1 MPRTARLIHPK
12 VFIREALRRLKL
24 SSVSKRYQVV
34 FLLLVAVS
42 SVTQA
47 AVLEE
52 VIVSGTVDPRV
63 SELVTG
69 QATRS
74 ITRQEQISLALS
86 PADLMVAIPGVAA
99 SGQGGLFQSYSL
111 RGFGRSRIRTEVSGV
126 PIITDRRAGNS
137 LSFLPPAF
145 IDTIRADMGPASS
158 LYGSGAMGGVMSV
171 SLETPAR
178 TSLEVSRSSM
188 GDASSAV
195 VKAPISETRSVMAA
209 FRKGRLGQSSSAIPL
224 NTKFEQSSLY
234 LREQRAVGGA
244 FVSGEFLASR
254 GNNIGKSNTYFPDE
268 RVSGYPE
275 DRHELINLRIGLPS
289 RTLLQGYL
297 HRQAWISST
306 ERLEEREN
314 TTHYESLTYGG
325 LWSAIR
331 TSDARDDR
339 FGVEHTG
346 RRGVNIAQT
355 ETAIGATPFSSD
367 LVSNGAEHVT
377 GLFAERT
384 WHFENV
390 TPQVGIRADSAR
402 ATNSGS
408 TRSHKDLNIQARVN
422 WRLSQDWTLDWEVGT
437 AYRLPTLSELYFSGK
452 TPRGEVRGNPSL
464 APEKTVGLQTTLLGE
479 GRTTTFEVTAF
490 LNRVEDYIERFE
502 ISDELRSYRNIGSGE
517 LWGLDGQLIWR
528 HRAFTQRLSW
538 QWQRGTSASGATL
551 ADLPPPSLRYNG
563 IWASS
568 RYSLG
573 LDVRYQASQDTV
585 GPGERPLDSALI
597 VSASALWKF
606 SEKWQ
611 SEISL
616 TNGLDRGYRVS
627 ADDDAPLSVGRAVT
641 FTLLWQP

>member
-1 MPRTARLIHPK
+1 MPRTARFKHPK
-12 VFIREALRRLKL
+12 VVIREALHRLQSTPASRRY
-24 SSVSKRYQVV
+24 RVV

-42 SVTQA
+42 SVTQSS
-47 AVLEE
+47 VLEE

-63 SELVTG
+63 SELVTSQG
-69 QATRS
+69 TRS
-74 ITRQEQISLALS
+74 VTRQEQISLALS

-137 LSFLPPAF
+137 LSFLPPTF

-171 SLETPAR
+171 SLDTPAR

-188 GDASSAV
+188 GGASSAV
-195 VKAPISETRSVMAA
+195 IKAPISETRSVMAS
-209 FRKGRLGQSSSAIPL
+209 FRKSDRGHSSTALPL
-224 NTKFEQSSLY
+224 NTQFEQSSLY
-234 LREQRAVGGA
+234 LREQGAVGGA

-254 GNNIGKSNTYFPDE
+254 GSNIGKSNTYFPDE

-289 RTLLQGYL
+289 RALLQGYL
-297 HRQAWISST
+297 HQQAWTAST
-306 ERLEEREN
+306 DRLEDRKN

-331 TSDARDDR
+331 TSDAHDDR
-339 FGVEHTG
+339 YGVEHTG

-355 ETAIGATPFSSD
+355 EVAIGASSISSD
-367 LVSNGAEHVT
+367 LVSDGAEHVT

-390 TPQVGIRADSAR
+390 TPQVGIRVDSAR
-402 ATNSGS
+402 ATNSGN
-408 TRSHKDLNIQARVN
+408 TRSHKDLNVQARVN
-422 WRLSQDWTLDWEVGT
+422 WRLTQDWSLDWEVGS

-452 TPRGEVRGNPSL
+452 TPRGEVRGNPNL
-464 APEKTVGLQTTLLGE
+464 APEKTVGLQTTLLRE
-479 GRTTTFEVTAF
+479 GITTTFEVTAF
-490 LNRVEDYIERFE
+490 STRIEDYIERFE
-502 ISDELRSYRNIGSGE
+502 MTDELRAYRNIGSGE
-517 LWGLDGQLIWR
+517 LWGLDGQLVWR
-528 HRAFTQRLSW
+528 NRAFTQRLSW
-538 QWQRGTSASGATL
+538 QWQKGTSASGATL
-551 ADLPPPSLRYNG
+551 ADLAPPSLRYNG
-563 IWASS
+563 TWESS

-585 GPGERPLDSALI
+585 GPGENPLNSVLI

-606 SEKWQ
+606 SEKWH
-611 SEISL
+611 SEISV

-641 FTLLWQP
+641 VTLLWQP

>member
-1 MPRTARLIHPK
+1 M
-12 VFIREALRRLKL
+12 
-24 SSVSKRYQVV
+24 V

-42 SVTQA
+42 SVTQSS
-47 AVLEE
+47 VLEE
-52 VIVSGTVDPRV
+52 VIVSGSVDPRV
-63 SELVTG
+63 SELVTSQG
-69 QATRS
+69 TRS
-74 ITRQEQISLALS
+74 VTRQEQISLALS

-137 LSFLPPAF
+137 LSFLPPTF

-171 SLETPAR
+171 SLDTPAR
-178 TSLEVSRSSM
+178 TSLEVSRSSI
-188 GDASSAV
+188 GGASSAV
-195 VKAPISETRSVMAA
+195 IKAPISETRSVMAS
-209 FRKGRLGQSSSAIPL
+209 FRKSGRGHSSTALPL

-234 LREQRAVGGA
+234 LREQGAVGGA

-254 GNNIGKSNTYFPDE
+254 GSNIGKSNTYFPDE

-289 RTLLQGYL
+289 RALLQAYL
-297 HRQAWISST
+297 HQQAWTAST
-306 ERLEEREN
+306 DRLEDRKN
-314 TTHYESLTYGG
+314 TTHYESLTYGA

-331 TSDARDDR
+331 TSDAHDDR
-339 FGVEHTG
+339 YGVEHTG

-355 ETAIGATPFSSD
+355 EVAIGASSISSD
-367 LVSNGAEHVT
+367 LVSDGVEHVT

-390 TPQVGIRADSAR
+390 TPQVGIRVDSAR
-402 ATNSGS
+402 ATNSGN
-408 TRSHKDLNIQARVN
+408 TRSHKDLNVQARVN
-422 WRLSQDWTLDWEVGT
+422 WRLTQDWSLDWEVGS

-452 TPRGEVRGNPSL
+452 TPRGEVRGNPNL
-464 APEKTVGLQTTLLGE
+464 APEKTVGLQTTLLRE
-479 GRTTTFEVTAF
+479 GITTTFEVTAF
-490 LNRVEDYIERFE
+490 STRVEDYIERFE
-502 ISDELRSYRNIGSGE
+502 MTDELRSYRNIGSGE

-528 HRAFTQRLSW
+528 NRAFTQRLSW
-538 QWQRGTSASGATL
+538 QWQKGTSASGATL
-551 ADLPPPSLRYNG
+551 ADLAPPSLRYNG
-563 IWASS
+563 TWASS
-568 RYSLG
+568 RYSVG

-585 GPGERPLDSALI
+585 GPGENPLNSALI

-606 SEKWQ
+606 SKKWQ
-611 SEISL
+611 SEISV

-627 ADDDAPLSVGRAVT
+627 ADEDAPLSVGRAVT
-641 FTLLWQP
+641 VTVLWQP

>member
-42 SVTQA
+42 SVTQS

-52 VIVSGTVDPRV
+52 VVVSGTVDPRV

-69 QATRS
+69 QGTRS
-74 ITRQEQISLALS
+74 ITHQEQISLALS
-86 PADLMVAIPGVAA
+86 PVDLMVAIPGVAA

-145 IDTIRADMGPASS
+145 IDTLRADMGPASS

-171 SLETPAR
+171 SLDTPAR

-188 GDASSAV
+188 GGASSAV

-209 FRKGRLGQSSSAIPL
+209 FRKGGRGRSSTALPL

-234 LREQRAVGGA
+234 LQEQRAVGDA
-244 FVSGEFLASR
+244 VVSGEFLASR
-254 GNNIGKSNTYFPDE
+254 GSNIGKSNTYFPDE
-268 RVSGYPE
+268 RVSGYPK

-289 RTLLQGYL
+289 QTLLQGYL
-297 HRQAWISST
+297 HQQAWTSNT
-306 ERLEEREN
+306 ERLEQREN
-314 TTHYESLTYGG
+314 TTHYKSLTYGG

-331 TSDARDDR
+331 TSDAHDDR
-339 FGVEHTG
+339 YGVEHTG

-355 ETAIGATPFSSD
+355 ERAIGATLISSD
-367 LVSNGAEHVT
+367 LVSDGVEHVT

-384 WHFENV
+384 WHLENV
-390 TPQVGIRADSAR
+390 TPQVGIRVDSAR

-408 TRSHKDLNIQARVN
+408 TRSHKDLNVQARVN
-422 WRLSQDWTLDWEVGT
+422 WRLSPDWTLDWEVGT

-452 TPRGEVRGNPSL
+452 TPRGEVRGNPNL
-464 APEKTVGLQTTLLGE
+464 APEKTVGLQATLLRE

-490 LNRVEDYIERFE
+490 SNRVDDYIERFE
-502 ISDELRSYRNIGSGE
+502 ITDELRSYRNIGSGK

-528 HRAFTQRLSW
+528 HSAFTQRLSW

-563 IWASS
+563 TWASS

-573 LDVRYQASQDTV
+573 LDVRYQAPQDTV
-585 GPGERPLDSALI
+585 GPGEHPLNSALI

-606 SEKWQ
+606 SEKWR
-611 SEISL
+611 SEVSL
-616 TNGLDRGYRVS
+616 TNGLDREYRVS
-627 ADDDAPLSVGRAVT
+627 ADDDAPLSIGRAVKL
-641 FTLLWQP
+641 TLLWQP

>member
-1 MPRTARLIHPK
+1 MPITERFTHLK
-12 VFIREALRRLKL
+12 VFICETLHGLKL
-24 SSVSKRYQVV
+24 TPASTRYRVV
-34 FLLLVAVS
+34 VLLLVTLS
-42 SVTQA
+42 SVTQS

-69 QATRS
+69 QGIRS
-74 ITRQEQISLALS
+74 VTRQEQISLALS

-171 SLETPAR
+171 SLDTPAR
-178 TSLEVSRSSM
+178 TSLEMSRSTM
-188 GDASSAV
+188 GGASSAV
-195 VKAPISETRSVMAA
+195 VKAPISETRAIMAA
-209 FRKGRLGQSSSAIPL
+209 FRKSRRGHSSTAIPL

-234 LREQRAVGGA
+234 LQEQRGVGDA

-254 GNNIGKSNTYFPDE
+254 GRNIGKSNAYFPDE

-275 DRHELINLRIGLPS
+275 DRHELINLRIALPS

-297 HRQAWISST
+297 HRQAWTSNT
-306 ERLEEREN
+306 ERLEQREN
-314 TTHYESLTYGG
+314 TTHYKSVTYGG

-331 TSDARDDR
+331 SSDSHDDR
-339 FGVEHTG
+339 YGLEHTG
-346 RRGVNIAQT
+346 RRGVNISQT
-355 ETAIGATPFSSD
+355 ERASDAIPVSSD
-367 LVSNGAEHVT
+367 LVSDGVEHVT
-377 GLFAERT
+377 GLFVERT
-384 WHFENV
+384 WRFKNV
-390 TPQVGIRADSAR
+390 TPQVGVRVDSAR

-408 TRSHKDLNIQARVN
+408 TRSHKDLNAQARVN

-452 TPRGEVRGNPSL
+452 TPRGEVRGNPNL
-464 APEKTVGLQTTLLGE
+464 APEKTAGLQATLLRE
-479 GRTTTFEVTAF
+479 GASTTFEVTAF
-490 LNRVEDYIERFE
+490 SNRVEDYIERFE
-502 ISDELRSYRNIGSGE
+502 ITDELRSYRNIGSGK
-517 LWGLDGQLIWR
+517 LWGLDGQIIWR
-528 HRAFTQRLSW
+528 HSAFTQRLSW
-538 QWQRGTSASGATL
+538 QWQRGTAKSGTTL
-551 ADLPPPSLRYNG
+551 ADLPPPTLRYNG
-563 IWASS
+563 SWTSS

-573 LDVRYQASQDTV
+573 LDVRYQAPQDNV
-585 GPGERPLDSALI
+585 GPGERPLNSALI
-597 VSASALWKF
+597 VNASALWKF
-606 SEKWQ
+606 SEQWR

-627 ADDDAPLSVGRAVT
+627 ADDDAPLSMGRAVT

>member
-1 MPRTARLIHPK
+1 MPRTARFKHPK
-12 VFIREALRRLKL
+12 VVIREALHRLQSTPASRRY
-24 SSVSKRYQVV
+24 RVV

-42 SVTQA
+42 SVTQSS
-47 AVLEE
+47 VLEE

-63 SELVTG
+63 SELVTSQG
-69 QATRS
+69 TRS
-74 ITRQEQISLALS
+74 VTRQEQISLALS

-137 LSFLPPAF
+137 LSFLPPTF

-171 SLETPAR
+171 SLDTPAR

-188 GDASSAV
+188 GGASSAV
-195 VKAPISETRSVMAA
+195 IKAPISETRSVMAS
-209 FRKGRLGQSSSAIPL
+209 FRKSGRGHSSTALPL

-234 LREQRAVGGA
+234 LREQGAVGGA

-254 GNNIGKSNTYFPDE
+254 GSNIGKSNTYFPDE

-289 RTLLQGYL
+289 RALLQAYL
-297 HRQAWISST
+297 HQQAWTAST
-306 ERLEEREN
+306 DRLEDRKN

-331 TSDARDDR
+331 TSDAHDDR
-339 FGVEHTG
+339 YGVEHTG

-355 ETAIGATPFSSD
+355 EVAIGASSIASD
-367 LVSNGAEHVT
+367 LVTDGVEHVT

-390 TPQVGIRADSAR
+390 TPQVGIRVDSAR
-402 ATNSGS
+402 ATNSGN
-408 TRSHKDLNIQARVN
+408 TRSHKDLNVQARVN
-422 WRLSQDWTLDWEVGT
+422 WRLTQDWSLDWEVGS

-452 TPRGEVRGNPSL
+452 TPRGEVRGNPNL
-464 APEKTVGLQTTLLGE
+464 APEKTVGLQTTLLRE
-479 GRTTTFEVTAF
+479 GITTTFEVTAF
-490 LNRVEDYIERFE
+490 STRVEDYIERFE
-502 ISDELRSYRNIGSGE
+502 MTDELRSYRNIGSGE

-528 HRAFTQRLSW
+528 NRAFTQRLSW
-538 QWQRGTSASGATL
+538 QWQKGTSASGATL
-551 ADLPPPSLRYNG
+551 ADLAPPSLRYNG
-563 IWASS
+563 TWASS
-568 RYSLG
+568 RYSVG

-585 GPGERPLDSALI
+585 GPGENPLNSALI

-606 SEKWQ
+606 SKKWH
-611 SEISL
+611 SEISV

-627 ADDDAPLSVGRAVT
+627 ADEDAPLSVGRAVT
-641 FTLLWQP
+641 VTVLWQP

>member
-1 MPRTARLIHPK
+1 MPRIARFKHPK
-12 VFIREALRRLKL
+12 VVIREALHRLK
-24 SSVSKRYQVV
+24 STPTSRRYRVV

-42 SVTQA
+42 SVTQSS
-47 AVLEE
+47 VLEE

-63 SELVTG
+63 SELVTSQG
-69 QATRS
+69 TRS
-74 ITRQEQISLALS
+74 VTRQEQISLALS

-137 LSFLPPAF
+137 LSFLPPTF

-171 SLETPAR
+171 SLDTPTR

-188 GDASSAV
+188 GGTSSAV
-195 VKAPISETRSVMAA
+195 VKAPISETRSVMAS
-209 FRKGRLGQSSSAIPL
+209 FRKSGRGHSSTALPL

-234 LREQRAVGGA
+234 LREQGAVGGA

-254 GNNIGKSNTYFPDE
+254 GSNIGKSNTYFPDE

-289 RTLLQGYL
+289 RALLQAYL
-297 HRQAWISST
+297 HQQAWTAST
-306 ERLEEREN
+306 DRLEDRKN

-331 TSDARDDR
+331 TSDAHDDR
-339 FGVEHTG
+339 YGVEHTG

-355 ETAIGATPFSSD
+355 EVAIGASSISID
-367 LVSNGAEHVT
+367 LVSDGVEHVT

-390 TPQVGIRADSAR
+390 TPQVGIRVDSAR
-402 ATNSGS
+402 ATNSGN
-408 TRSHKDLNIQARVN
+408 TRSHKDLNVQARVN
-422 WRLSQDWTLDWEVGT
+422 WRLTQDWSLDWEVGS

-452 TPRGEVRGNPSL
+452 TPRGEVRGNPNL
-464 APEKTVGLQTTLLGE
+464 APEKTVGLQTTLLRE
-479 GRTTTFEVTAF
+479 GITTTFEVTAF
-490 LNRVEDYIERFE
+490 STRVEDYIERFE
-502 ISDELRSYRNIGSGE
+502 MTDELRSYRNIGSGE

-528 HRAFTQRLSW
+528 NRAFTQRLSW
-538 QWQRGTSASGATL
+538 QWQKGTSASGATL
-551 ADLPPPSLRYNG
+551 ADLAPPSLRYNG
-563 IWASS
+563 TWASS
-568 RYSLG
+568 RYSVG

-585 GPGERPLDSALI
+585 GPGENPLNSALI

-611 SEISL
+611 SEISV

-641 FTLLWQP
+641 VTLLWQP

>member
-1 MPRTARLIHPK
+1 MPRTARFKHPK
-12 VFIREALRRLKL
+12 VVIREALHRLQSTPASRRY
-24 SSVSKRYQVV
+24 RVV

-42 SVTQA
+42 SVTQSS
-47 AVLEE
+47 VLEE

-63 SELVTG
+63 SELVTSQG
-69 QATRS
+69 TRS
-74 ITRQEQISLALS
+74 VTRQEQISLALS

-137 LSFLPPAF
+137 LSFLPPTF

-171 SLETPAR
+171 SLDTPAR

-188 GDASSAV
+188 GGASSAV
-195 VKAPISETRSVMAA
+195 IKAPISETRSVMAS
-209 FRKGRLGQSSSAIPL
+209 FRKSDRGHSSTALPL
-224 NTKFEQSSLY
+224 NTQFEQSSLY
-234 LREQRAVGGA
+234 LREQGAVGGA

-254 GNNIGKSNTYFPDE
+254 GSNIGKSNTYFPDE

-289 RTLLQGYL
+289 RALLQGYL
-297 HRQAWISST
+297 HQQAWTAST
-306 ERLEEREN
+306 DRLEDRKN

-331 TSDARDDR
+331 TSDAHDDR
-339 FGVEHTG
+339 YGVEYTG

-355 ETAIGATPFSSD
+355 EVAIGATPISSD
-367 LVSNGAEHVT
+367 LVSDGVEHVT

-390 TPQVGIRADSAR
+390 TPQVGIRVDSAR
-402 ATNSGS
+402 ATNSGN
-408 TRSHKDLNIQARVN
+408 TRSHKDLNVQARVN
-422 WRLSQDWTLDWEVGT
+422 WRLTQDWSLDWEVGS

-452 TPRGEVRGNPSL
+452 TPRGEVRGNPNL
-464 APEKTVGLQTTLLGE
+464 APEKTVGLQTTLLRE
-479 GRTTTFEVTAF
+479 GITTTFEVTAF
-490 LNRVEDYIERFE
+490 STRIEDYIERFE
-502 ISDELRSYRNIGSGE
+502 MTDELRAYRNIGSGE
-517 LWGLDGQLIWR
+517 LWGLDGQLVWR
-528 HRAFTQRLSW
+528 NRAFTQRLSW
-538 QWQRGTSASGATL
+538 QWQKGTSASGATL
-551 ADLPPPSLRYNG
+551 ADLAPPSLRYNG
-563 IWASS
+563 TWASS

-585 GPGERPLDSALI
+585 GPGENPLNSVLI

-606 SEKWQ
+606 SEKWH
-611 SEISL
+611 SEISV

-641 FTLLWQP
+641 VTLLWQP

>member
-1 MPRTARLIHPK
+1 M
-12 VFIREALRRLKL
+12 
-24 SSVSKRYQVV
+24 V

-42 SVTQA
+42 SVTQSS
-47 AVLEE
+47 VLEE

-63 SELVTG
+63 SELVTSQG
-69 QATRS
+69 TRS
-74 ITRQEQISLALS
+74 VARQEQISLALS

-137 LSFLPPAF
+137 LSFLPPTF

-171 SLETPAR
+171 SLDTPAR
-178 TSLEVSRSSM
+178 TSLEVSRSSI
-188 GDASSAV
+188 GGASSAV
-195 VKAPISETRSVMAA
+195 IKAPISETRSVMAS
-209 FRKGRLGQSSSAIPL
+209 FRKSGRGHSSTALPL

-234 LREQRAVGGA
+234 LREQGAVGGA

-254 GNNIGKSNTYFPDE
+254 GSNIGKSNTYFPDE

-289 RTLLQGYL
+289 RALLQAYL
-297 HRQAWISST
+297 HQQAWTAST
-306 ERLEEREN
+306 DRLEDRKN
-314 TTHYESLTYGG
+314 TTHYESLTYGA

-331 TSDARDDR
+331 TSDAHDDR
-339 FGVEHTG
+339 YGVEHTG

-355 ETAIGATPFSSD
+355 EVAIGASSISSD
-367 LVSNGAEHVT
+367 LVTDGVEHVT

-390 TPQVGIRADSAR
+390 TPQVGIRVDSAR
-402 ATNSGS
+402 ATNSGN
-408 TRSHKDLNIQARVN
+408 TRSHKDLNVQARVN
-422 WRLSQDWTLDWEVGT
+422 WRLTQDWSLDWEVGS

-452 TPRGEVRGNPSL
+452 TPRGEVRGNPNL
-464 APEKTVGLQTTLLGE
+464 APEKTVGLQTTLLRE
-479 GRTTTFEVTAF
+479 GITTTFEVTAF
-490 LNRVEDYIERFE
+490 STRVEDYIERFE
-502 ISDELRSYRNIGSGE
+502 MTDELRSYRNIGSGE

-528 HRAFTQRLSW
+528 NRAFTQRLSW
-538 QWQRGTSASGATL
+538 QWQKGTSASGATL
-551 ADLPPPSLRYNG
+551 ADLAPPSLRYNG
-563 IWASS
+563 TWASS
-568 RYSLG
+568 RYSVG

-585 GPGERPLDSALI
+585 GPGENPLNSALI

-606 SEKWQ
+606 SKTWH
-611 SEISL
+611 SEISV

-627 ADDDAPLSVGRAVT
+627 ADEDAPLSVGRAVT
-641 FTLLWQP
+641 VTLLWQP

>member
-69 QATRS
+69 QGTRS

-171 SLETPAR
+171 SLDTPAR
-178 TSLEVSRSSM
+178 TSLELSRSSM
-188 GDASSAV
+188 GGGSSAV
-195 VKAPISETRSVMAA
+195 VKTPISDTRSLMAA
-209 FRKGRLGQSSSAIPL
+209 FRSSERGHSSTALPL
-224 NTKFEQSSLY
+224 NTTFEQSSLY
-234 LREQRAVGGA
+234 LREQRAVGNA
-244 FVSGEFLASR
+244 LVSGEILASR
-254 GNNIGKSNTYFPDE
+254 GANIGKSNAYFPDE
-268 RVSGYPE
+268 RISGYPK

-297 HRQAWISST
+297 HRQAWTSNT
-306 ERLEEREN
+306 ERLEQREN
-314 TTHYESLTYGG
+314 TTHYKSVTYGG

-331 TSDARDDR
+331 TSDTHDDR

-346 RRGVNIAQT
+346 RRGVNIDQI
-355 ETAIGATPFSSD
+355 EIPIGAAPIFSD
-367 LVSNGAEHVT
+367 LVSDGIEHVT

-384 WHFENV
+384 WQFETV
-390 TPQVGIRADSAR
+390 SPQVGIRVDSAR
-402 ATNSGS
+402 ATNNGS
-408 TRSHKDLNIQARVN
+408 TRSHKDLNVQARFN
-422 WRLSQDWTLDWEVGT
+422 WRLNQDWALDWEVGT

-528 HRAFTQRLSW
+528 SSAFTQRLSW

-606 SEKWQ
+606 SKKWR

-616 TNGLDRGYRVS
+616 TNGLDREYRVS
-627 ADDDAPLSVGRAVT
+627 ADDDAPLSIGRAVKL
-641 FTLLWQP
+641 TLLWQP

>member
-1 MPRTARLIHPK
+1 M
-12 VFIREALRRLKL
+12 
-24 SSVSKRYQVV
+24 SKRYQVV
-34 FLLLVAVS
+34 FLSLVAVS
-42 SVTQA
+42 SVTQS

-69 QATRS
+69 QGTRS
-74 ITRQEQISLALS
+74 ITRQEQINLALS

-171 SLETPAR
+171 SLDTPAR
-178 TSLEVSRSSM
+178 TSLELSRSSM
-188 GDASSAV
+188 GGSSSAV
-195 VKAPISETRSVMAA
+195 VKAPISDTRSLMAA
-209 FRKGRLGQSSSAIPL
+209 FRSSERGHSSTALPL
-224 NTKFEQSSLY
+224 NTAFEQSSLY
-234 LREQRAVGGA
+234 LREQRAVGDA
-244 FVSGEFLASR
+244 LVSGEILTSR
-254 GNNIGKSNTYFPDE
+254 GTNIGKSNAYFPDE
-268 RVSGYPE
+268 RISGYPK

-297 HRQAWISST
+297 HRQAWTSNT
-306 ERLEEREN
+306 ERLEQRET
-314 TTHYESLTYGG
+314 TTHYKSVTYGG

-331 TSDARDDR
+331 TSDTHDDR

-346 RRGVNIAQT
+346 RRGVNIDQT
-355 ETAIGATPFSSD
+355 ETPIGAAPIFSD
-367 LVSNGAEHVT
+367 LVSDGVEHVT

-384 WHFENV
+384 WQFETV
-390 TPQVGIRADSAR
+390 SPQVGIRVDSAR

-408 TRSHKDLNIQARVN
+408 TRSHKDLNVQARFN
-422 WRLSQDWTLDWEVGT
+422 WRLNQDWALDWEVGT

-452 TPRGEVRGNPSL
+452 TPRGEVRGNPRL
-464 APEKTVGLQTTLLGE
+464 APEKTVGLQTALLGE

-502 ISDELRSYRNIGSGE
+502 ITDELRSYRNIGSGK

-528 HRAFTQRLSW
+528 HSAFTQRLSW

-563 IWASS
+563 TWASS

-606 SEKWQ
+606 SDKWR

-616 TNGLDRGYRVS
+616 TNGLDREYRVS
-627 ADDDAPLSVGRAVT
+627 ADDDAPLSIGRAVKL
-641 FTLLWQP
+641 TLLWQP